1 MAASP
6 PKPPPF
12 ASHPSAAELID
23 SYLRPRVVSGTK
35 VAAFIH
41 EADLYA
47 SGPDDLTGRFAPATA
62 GDGQQAWYFFTR
74 LKLQGGPRDRVSRAV
89 DTREGSWVQKEAPL
103 PVAPNLGDPAQ
114 AQIGRSQAF
123 AFATK
128 DQSGKLHQVGW
139 RMVEF
144 RLDPDHGDDRDRGSQ
159 DAVSGPIVLCKV
171 YRSRLQ
177 QPKAKPDDESPVAAM
192 AGAPPGRKEVGDEA
206 SAAAGVAGPG
216 REEDEETGSDL
227 TVAAARIGIKRK
239 AGDLQDS
246 GEETAAA
253 SLERQKSAGAA
264 ATGELCDDRRAS
276 RDAADEEE
284 VEVPA
289 ETEEPRDP
297 SKPQFYD
304 FLANWDK

>member
-12 ASHPSAAELID
+12 ASHPTAAELID

-35 VAAFIH
+35 
-41 EADLYA
+41 ADLYA

-74 LKLQGGPRDRVSRAV
+74 LKLQGGPTDRDH
-89 DTREGSWVQKEAPL
+89 GSGRRHRFPSPL
-103 PVAPNLGDPAQ
+103 PRLPLG
-114 AQIGRSQAF
+114 RRQAF
-123 AFATK
+123 AFAKK
-128 DQSGKLHQVGW
+128 DQSGKLHQ
-139 RMVEF
+139 F

-159 DAVSGPIVLCKV
+159 DAVSGPIVLC
-171 YRSRLQ
+171 
-177 QPKAKPDDESPVAAM
+177 KAKPDDESPVAAM

-206 SAAAGVAGPG
+206 SAAAGVVGPG

-246 GEETAAA
+246 EETAAPAA

-276 RDAADEEE
+276 GDAADEEE

-289 ETEEPRDP
+289 ETKEPRDP